1 MITIADVKKAIVK
14 LLNAN
19 GYTVVA
25 SEVQEGFNKPACF
38 VDVMPVNVS
47 VETQNYEKV
56 TNSVEITYFP
66 AVETKEE
73 MIKAAEH
80 FRQLFLYSSIA
91 VNDRFL
97 SVNEITFDAEKS
109 ALITYFEL
117 EYLTETQMSREETV
131 KMKHLEERIVKLNYG
146 TSENSD

>member
-14 LLNAN
+14 VLNAN

-47 VETQNYEKV
+47 VESQNYERV

-73 MIKAAEH
+73 MIKAAEF
-80 FRQLFLYSSIA
+80 FRQLFLYSPIA

-97 SVNEITFDAEKS
+97 SVNEIIFDAEKS
-109 ALITYFEL
+109 ALTTYFEL

-146 TSENSD
+146 TSEDSD